1 MLDSTGPYLS
11 VTLSCTSQVQQLLE
25 FFDFVNINIAS
36 FGVPLQCLG
45 LGNFEDHLAF
55 TMFAP
60 VVLAVAILLGFLA
73 FPYLG
78 AIWSLDPRWFRRGKP
93 KKMLF
98 AALPWLLLLTF
109 LVAPMVSSSAF
120 RAFSCESFDNGY
132 TQRLCPQAPNSALC
146 TLQLHYAHVFTIAGG
161 ASSERTLRSSAPTRR
176 GAATRVWSCS
186 LGSASCCIPW
196 AGQQVE
202 KVRPFAV
209 APRGLGGSSCS
220 CSRFRPVYA
229 PCETALLRQPKYES
243 FFNQQASRC
252 SMLCFSSFLVGRSWT
267 GNPPH

>member
-36 FGVPLQCLG
+36 FGMPLQCLG

-146 TLQLHYAHVFTIAGG
+146 TLQCTM
-161 ASSERTLRSSAPTRR
+161 PTFLLLQAELPPSGLCDRVLQR
-176 GAATRVWSCS
+176 VGEQLLACGAAR
-186 LGSASCCIPW
+186 LA
-196 AGQQVE
+196 
-202 KVRPFAV
+202 RHLAV
-209 APRGLGGSSCS
+209 SRG
-220 CSRFRPVYA
+220 P
-229 PCETALLRQPKYES
+229 
-243 FFNQQASRC
+243 ASR
-252 SMLCFSSFLVGRSWT
+252 SKKWYPLQ
-267 GNPPH
+267 